1 MRVRASWERRT
12 KAQQGGPLQPSRE
25 GQVLRTTR
33 NHSNRRRTFLGSGDE
48 DVDAGMLHVNPHA
61 AAGYA
66 VKHEEGSYTLGEN
79 EKGKSNMWGVCVC
92 VCASVFA
99 TDLQREQQQQAPLCS
114 CRVS

>member
-1 MRVRASWERRT
+1 M
-12 KAQQGGPLQPSRE
+12 
-25 GQVLRTTR
+25 
-33 NHSNRRRTFLGSGDE
+33 GSGDE

-66 VKHEEGSYTLGEN
+66 VKHEEGSYILGEN
-79 EKGKSNMWGVCVC
+79 EKGKSNMWGVCVCVCVC